1 MFDSLPT
8 FGAITRRHETSR
20 DIMRHHLL
28 LVLVSHIMVTLYTR
42 SVLAGISTCGYLV
55 RSSCSTP
62 KSLLQAY
69 QDGVVDI
76 NQFVCD
82 LTFFRKI
89 SSPRSHPFRRQ
100 QERGIPSCAL
110 IHAVSR
116 RRSPPPR
123 SRPFQHQGIPSC
135 ALIHAV
141 SRRRS
146 PPPRSRPFQHQG
158 IPSCALIHAVSTPAR
173 GDFPSSPSFASIL
186 TPEEGDPPSPCPS
199 CPFRHRKKGIP
210 LLPCLS
216 RPRT

>member
-1 MFDSLPT
+1 
-8 FGAITRRHETSR
+8 
-20 DIMRHHLL
+20 MRHHLL

-141 SRRRS
+141 S
-146 PPPRSRPFQHQG
+146 
-158 IPSCALIHAVSTPAR
+158 TPAR